1 MWRRWFFLGLLV
13 PVLAIA
19 NTGCLV
25 GGATVFIADA
35 TVLGSG
41 TSASPKVY
49 VRFKYDVRD
58 GKMRMKG
65 HYRDPGGLQGAGKG
79 VNIKFQG
86 VLAPDPLTA
95 TSPAPCMGALVKYIA
110 EDPNHPHSGDIVDM
124 NGLPLMPNEGMLL
137 IDACDN
143 NRDDDMS
150 IGDNMDI
157 EVIDGPYASYFFLG
171 NVVDGKFECKAPE
184 PTCDQDL

>member
-35 TVLGSG
+35 TVLGAG
-41 TSASPKVY
+41 TTASPKVY

-65 HYRDPGGLQGAGKG
+65 HYRDPGGIQGAGKG

-86 VLAPDPLTA
+86 VLAPDPVTA

-110 EDPNHPHSGDIVDM
+110 EDPDHPHRGDIVDR
-124 NGLPLMPNEGMLL
+124 NGLPLMPNEGALL

-150 IGDNMDI
+150 LNDTMDMI
-157 EVIDGPYASYFFLG
+157 VVSGPYEGYLING
-171 NVVDGKFECKAPE
+171 IVVAGKMECKAPE